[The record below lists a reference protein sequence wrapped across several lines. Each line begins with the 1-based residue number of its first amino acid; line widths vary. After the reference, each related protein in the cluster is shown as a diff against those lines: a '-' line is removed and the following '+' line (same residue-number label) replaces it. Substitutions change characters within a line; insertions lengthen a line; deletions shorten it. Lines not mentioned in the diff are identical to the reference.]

1 MKTLKLVLGFLI
13 CLLFLGLAQDT
24 ILASPNKDIE
34 VYLDG
39 QKVQLD
45 LAPAIFNGRVVL
57 PLRATFN
64 LFDTPVDW
72 DYTTKS
78 ITANIGDQKIKLIIN
93 QNQAIIPQGLGT
105 DILLEQSPVMI
116 ANSVF
121 VPIQFIAQIFN
132 AEVQWEKEAKKI
144 ILSSPLIFKND
155 QWYINDFD
163 NNSLISVE
171 KYKYSKNVKQGNI
184 IYSILHIGDNTVGM
198 DFLYS
203 LDDKGKFKQIFSGRI
218 RDYQIE
224 GDYCYYIG
232 DSIGYINLGTLI
244 KVKLSTPLEK
254 VVLGEKGFA
263 YGSQVQIRKGNED
276 NNIYFSLSDDAKWQV
291 KSDGIYIIAYN
302 TKMNLED
309 RVIDF
314 PLLEKSHGYYLVD
327 KNGYGQ
333 KLVKRIKV

>member
-163 NNSLISVE
+163 NNSLIPVE